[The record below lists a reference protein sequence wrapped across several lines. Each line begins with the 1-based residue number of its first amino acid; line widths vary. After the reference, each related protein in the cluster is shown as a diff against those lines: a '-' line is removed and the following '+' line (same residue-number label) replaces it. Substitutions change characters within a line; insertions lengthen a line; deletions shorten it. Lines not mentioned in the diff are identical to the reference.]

1 MKTQVYPLIKQ
12 LLASRLTDTGRDYM
26 DKATEE
32 IAAGVPRQRFS
43 ALLSMA
49 SRHARREPLALNES
63 ELADAARAVPGWSPA
78 AWNLLEL
85 LRSALVLARTDLD
98 QPAFSDDFE
107 VLFRFADQGELCA
120 LYRCLLLLPAGERF
134 VERAAEGCRTNM
146 LTVFEAV
153 ALDSPYPAQNF
164 DDTAWQQL
172 VIKAL
177 FLGLPVHRITGLDGR
192 LTAELT
198 RMALDWAD
206 ERASAGRS
214 FHAGLWLCLGP
225 YEGQRVEDLIV
236 GHWPDAQPN
245 ERRAM
250 GMALARAR
258 RLDCLDAQLA
268 QEQDSQ
274 VREQLQ
280 RARDGHYG
288 QELFGPLF
296 STGH

>member
-12 LLASRLTDTGRDYM
+12 LLASRLNDQAQDYM

-49 SRHARREPLALNES
+49 SRHARREPLGLNES
-63 ELADAARAVPGWSPA
+63 ELADAAGAVPGWSPQ

-85 LRSALVLARTDLD
+85 LRSALVLARPDLD

-107 VLFRFADQGELCA
+107 ALFRFADQGELCA
-120 LYRCLLLLPAGERF
+120 LYRCLPLLPAGERF
-134 VERAAEGCRTNM
+134 VQRAAEGCRTNM
-146 LTVFEAV
+146 VTVFEAV
-153 ALDSPYPAQNF
+153 ALDSPYAAENF

-177 FLGLPVHRITGLDGR
+177 FLDLAVHRIAGLDGR

-214 FHAGLWLCLGP
+214 FHTGLWLCLGP
-225 YEGQRVEDLIV
+225 HEGQRVEDLIV
-236 GHWPDAQPN
+236 GHWPVATTN
-245 ERRAM
+245 ERQAM
-250 GMALARAR
+250 GLALARAR

-288 QELFGPLF
+288 QALFGPLF

>member
-1 MKTQVYPLIKQ
+1 MKTSVYPLIKQ
-12 LLASRLTDTGRDYM
+12 LLVSRLNEQGRDYM

-32 IAAGVPRQRFS
+32 ITAGVPRQRFS

-49 SRHARREPLALNES
+49 SRHARRVPLELSEG
-63 ELADAARAVPGWSPA
+63 ELAEAARAVPGWSPA

-85 LRSALVLARTDLD
+85 LRSALLLARPDLD

-107 VLFRFADQGELCA
+107 ALFRFADQGELCA
-120 LYRCLLLLPAGERF
+120 LYRCLPLLPAGERF

-146 LTVFEAV
+146 VTVFEAV
-153 ALDSPYPAQNF
+153 ALDSPYPAQHF
-164 DDTAWQQL
+164 GDTAWQQL

-177 FLGLPVHRITGLDGR
+177 FLDLSVYRITGLDGR

-214 FHAGLWLCLGP
+214 FHVGLWLCLGP
-225 YEGQRVEDLIV
+225 YEGQRIEDLIV
-236 GHWPDAQPN
+236 GHWSGAKPN
-245 ERRAM
+245 ERQAM
-250 GMALARAR
+250 GLALARAR
-258 RLDCLDAQLA
+258 RWDCLDAQLA
-268 QEQDSQ
+268 QEQDPN
-274 VREQLQ
+274 VREPLQ
-280 RARDGHYG
+280 RARDGHCG